1 MKRCP
6 VSGEPMVSE
15 TRHGVEIDVSPHGIW
30 LDKGEF
36 LALTEAIRH
45 SERGWT
51 IADFF
56 RSEERPSVDHERVLK
71 SPISQEPMQVE
82 NYMGV
87 HIDWSPKDGVWLD
100 SGELEAIINNLR
112 LDPRWLRKV
121 SLRLWEQRY

>member
-1 MKRCP
+1 MKLCP

-15 TRHGVEIDVSPHGIW
+15 TRHGIEIDVSPHGIW

-36 LALTEAIRH
+36 LSLTEAIRH
-45 SERGWT
+45 SEQGWT
-51 IADFF
+51 FADIF
-56 RSEERPSVDHERVLK
+56 RAEKRPAVDHDRELK

-100 SGELEAIINNLR
+100 AGELEAIINNLR